1 VRPSFNI
8 EADSKSVSISG
19 GGPAGASAAIAARL
33 GGGAVQLIEKSKFPR
48 HKVCGEFFSP
58 EIEAELSGIG
68 AWDAFRGAQPARIRS
83 MKLHFARRSRISRLP
98 EPAWGLSRYA
108 FDALLFD
115 RAVGLGASLFRAS
128 SEIPALI
135 QRGARHVIASGR
147 SNAGTPR
154 GTRRERR
161 LFGFKAHFTGPVDD
175 AVELFFFDECYV
187 GVNVVEGGRTNVCGL
202 GPEDY
207 LRKFE
212 FDFDRVC
219 EQSPVLAERLAPLT
233 RAMKWMS
240 TGPLLYGQRF
250 EPDTDGYPA
259 GDALSFVDPF
269 TGSGLLAAVKTGALA
284 GAAAAR
290 NDPVDLYLRQCR
302 ASLRKPFEIAGILR
316 RAVRSGW
323 ADRIAGIIPGKMLFA
338 LTRPGK

>member
-1 VRPSFNI
+1 VPPSSNI
-8 EADSKSVSISG
+8 EADSKGVSILG
-19 GGPAGASAAIAARL
+19 GGPAGASASIAARL
-33 GGGAVQLIEKSKFPR
+33 AGSEVRLTEKSKFPR

-58 EIEAELSGIG
+58 EIEAELSRIG
-68 AWDAFRGAQPARIRS
+68 AWKAFRSAQPARIRS
-83 MKLHFARRSRISRLP
+83 MKLHFARRSKISPLP

-108 FDALLFD
+108 FDALLLD
-115 RAVGLGASLFRAS
+115 RAVALGARLFRAS
-128 SEIPALI
+128 SEIPAPI
-135 QRGARHVIASGR
+135 QTDARQVIASGR
-147 SNAGTPR
+147 SNAGTHR
-154 GTRRERR
+154 GTR

-212 FDFDRVC
+212 FDFDRVA
-219 EQSPVLAERLAPLT
+219 EQSPALAERLAPLT
-233 RAMKWMS
+233 RAMKWIS

-290 NDPVDLYLRQCR
+290 RDPVDLYLRQCR

-316 RAVRSGW
+316 KAVRSGW